1 MKLFP
6 EHLVT
11 MLQRISD
18 REQEVLCQIALG
30 YPNKE
35 IALTL
40 GIGIRTV
47 ETHRERIMR
56 KLDIHSVARL
66 TAFALAT
73 RIVSNPFLEPVKEES
88 LSTPTL
94 QALTA

>member
-1 MKLFP
+1 VIIIPRIIEMKKLIP
-6 EHLVT
+6 VVVR
-11 MLQRISD
+11 RIA
-18 REQEVLCQIALG
+18 V
-30 YPNKE
+30 
-35 IALTL
+35 TL